1 MGMLRKKFVAA
12 AIAVFLA
19 AAPAGIALAQNDA
32 AAENTAAE
40 AESATDEQPGTGKFD
55 HPFEQPEGM
64 EAEDIGVKIGDQGD
78 THGFDHNSAVAAL
91 CIGGIAA
98 VAATAVALYLS
109 KKRKKEEAQKA
120 ALRERRLLNAAEAFI
135 AKNPVLYADMADMLR
150 TRKCRMIYAREDG
163 VFFRDDDGFYENG
176 TYVFAAKNETAAR
189 KILLLFP
196 EEYENVKNS
205 AFVCHGKKQAEFC
218 RSFFGF
224 DRVTECYQVTY
235 TPPAPLPLK
244 GALRF
249 EKAGEKQLQTIIDT
263 YALESP
269 DTLRK
274 LVAAKKINCAYATD
288 ASERADGEENQAGAS
303 GGIKEHFVGYIGQHP
318 EGSMGLLLIFPEY
331 RRHGYAEELESYQ
344 INEIRAEGR
353 TPYAHIITDNFKSI
367 SLQKKLGANVADD
380 LVIWMSRSDREKK

>member
-19 AAPAGIALAQNDA
+19 AAPAGIALAQKDA

-120 ALRERRLLNAAEAFI
+120 ALHERRLLNAAEAFI

-196 EEYENVKNS
+196 EEYEDVKNS

-235 TPPAPLPLK
+235 TPP
-244 GALRF
+244 
-249 EKAGEKQLQTIIDT
+249 
-263 YALESP
+263 
-269 DTLRK
+269 DTLKK

-288 ASERADGEENQAGAS
+288 ADEDGNARGN
-303 GGIKEHFVGYIGQHP
+303 FVGYIGQHP

>member
-19 AAPAGIALAQNDA
+19 AAPAGIAFAQSGSA
-32 AAENTAAE
+32 
-40 AESATDEQPGTGKFD
+40 AESAAAAVAESAAEEQPGTGKFD
-55 HPFEQPEGM
+55 NPFEQPDGM
-64 EAEDIGVKIGDQGD
+64 EPEDIGVKTGDQGE
-78 THGFDHNSAVAAL
+78 THGLNHNSAVAAL

-98 VAATAVALYLS
+98 VAAVAVIVYVS
-109 KKRKKEEAQKA
+109 KKHKKEEAQKA
-120 ALRERRLLNAAEAFI
+120 ALRERRQLNAAEAFI

-176 TYVFAAKNETAAR
+176 TYVFAAKDETAAR
-189 KILLLFP
+189 KIVLLFP
-196 EEYENVKNS
+196 EEYEGVKNS

-249 EKAGEKQLQTIIDT
+249 EKAGDKQLRTIIET
-263 YALESP
+263 YDIESP
-269 DTLRK
+269 ESLKK
-274 LVAAKKINCAYATD
+274 LVAAKKINAAYA
-288 ASERADGEENQAGAS
+288 SEPTDGEENQAGVN
-303 GGIKEHFVGYIGQHP
+303 GGKKEHFVGYIGQHP

-367 SLQKKLGANVADD
+367 SLQNKLGANVADD
-380 LVIWMSRSDREKK
+380 LVIWMSRSDREKD

>member
-19 AAPAGIALAQNDA
+19 AAPAGIALAQKDA
-32 AAENTAAE
+32 AAETTADE

-98 VAATAVALYLS
+98 VAATAVVVYLS

-120 ALRERRLLNAAEAFI
+120 ALRERRLLNASEAFI
-135 AKNPVLYADMADMLR
+135 VKNPVLYADMADMLR

-189 KILLLFP
+189 KIILLFP
-196 EEYENVKNS
+196 EEYEGVKNS

-235 TPPAPLPLK
+235 TPPAPPLK
-244 GALRF
+244 RRAALKSRRKQPQLLKYDR
-249 EKAGEKQLQTIIDT
+249 ESPESLKISGGEK
-263 YALESP
+263 
-269 DTLRK
+269 
-274 LVAAKKINCAYATD
+274 
-288 ASERADGEENQAGAS
+288 
-303 GGIKEHFVGYIGQHP
+303 
-318 EGSMGLLLIFPEY
+318 
-331 RRHGYAEELESYQ
+331 
-344 INEIRAEGR
+344 
-353 TPYAHIITDNFKSI
+353 
-367 SLQKKLGANVADD
+367 
-380 LVIWMSRSDREKK
+380 